1 MNKSLRTLI
10 CLNLFVFTFCSGPD
24 IPNMLDYSKW
34 ETFGG
39 TKDAARYSASSQINK
54 ENVKNLE
61 VAWTFNTGDATE
73 RSQIQCQPIVVDGVL
88 FATSPQVN
96 VFALDAA
103 SGKLLWRFNPFQL
116 LGGQNSWAGTNRGV
130 TYWQEGDDKRILFT
144 AGNWLMALNATDG
157 RPIETFGEGGKVDLQ
172 KNLDTDLAEFLIV
185 SNTPGIIYK
194 DKLIMGMRLSEGLDA
209 APGHVRA
216 FNVKTG
222 EREWIFHTIPHPGE
236 FGHDTW
242 EAEYWDKIGAAN
254 NWAGMSL
261 DEERGIVYV
270 PTGSAAYDFWGG
282 YRHGQNLFANS
293 LIALDANTGERIW
306 HFQAIH
312 HDIWDRD
319 FPANPNLI
327 RIKKDGKWIDAVAQT
342 SKQGYL
348 YVFDRVTGEPV
359 WPIHE
364 KAVPQSDLPG
374 DKSWPTQPHP
384 TLPEPYMRMAY
395 TENEILKLTP
405 EWEQEIRSKLENVK
419 YGDMWLPP
427 SHEHGI
433 VLFPGMDGGAEWG
446 GSSFDPYT
454 QTMYIN
460 ANEIPWVIK
469 MAPNPKFDNL
479 GQGIYVNY
487 CANCHGIDRK
497 GNPPAFP
504 TLMDLDKN
512 YNATSLDALIKNG
525 KGAMPAFSHIAEN
538 ERKVLV
544 EYLLGKEQDP
554 NAEKKELEGGVER
567 LTPQYVMQGYSRLL
581 TEDGYPGIQPPWGTL
596 TAMDM
601 NTGKIKW
608 QSVLGEFDE
617 LTERGFEPTGSENYG
632 GPVTTAGGLVFIAAT
647 KDEKIRA
654 FDKDTG
660 KVLWEAKLPAAGHAT
675 PAVYEKNGKQYI
687 VIACGGGKGTKSG
700 DAYVA
705 FALPEIEKK

>member
-1 MNKSLRTLI
+1 MPFKSLIALLLVYTLFS
-10 CLNLFVFTFCSGPD
+10 CNSSDQARLP
-24 IPNMLDYSKW
+24 DYSGW

-61 VAWTFNTGDATE
+61 VAWTFHTGDATE

-103 SGKLLWRFNPFQL
+103 TGKLLWRFNPFQL

-130 TYWQEGDDKRILFT
+130 TYWEEGDDKRILFT
-144 AGNWLMALNATDG
+144 AGNWLMALNAVDG
-157 RPIETFGEGGKVDLQ
+157 RPIASFGEGGKVDLQ
-172 KNLDTDLAEFLIV
+172 KNLDTDMREFLIV

-209 APGHVRA
+209 APGHIRA

-236 FGHDTW
+236 YGHDTW
-242 EAEYWDKIGAAN
+242 ESEYWNKIGAAN

-261 DEERGIVYV
+261 DEDRGIVYV

-306 HFQAIH
+306 HFQAVH

-327 RIKKDGKWIDAVAQT
+327 RIKKEGKWIDAVAQT
-342 SKQGYL
+342 SKQGYI
-348 YVFDRVTGEPV
+348 YVFDRVTGEPI
-359 WPIHE
+359 WPIVE
-364 KAVPQSDLPG
+364 KAVPQSNLPG
-374 DKSWPTQPHP
+374 EKSWPTQPHP
-384 TLPEPYMRMAY
+384 TLPEPFMRMAY
-395 TENEILKLTP
+395 TDNEILRLTP
-405 EWEQEIRSKLENVK
+405 EWEQDIRSKLENVK

-427 SHEHGI
+427 SHEYGI

-446 GSSFDPYT
+446 GSSFDPFT

-469 MAPNPKFDNL
+469 MGANPKFENV
-479 GQGIYVNY
+479 GKGIYVNY

-504 TLMDLDKN
+504 TLMGLNKN
-512 YNATSLDALIKNG
+512 FTAASLDALIKNG
-525 KGAMPAFSHIAEN
+525 KGAMPAFAHIAESD
-538 ERKVLV
+538 RKLMV

-554 NAEKKELEGGVER
+554 NAEKKELEGGVEL

-581 TEDGYPGIQPPWGTL
+581 TKDGYPGIQPPWGTL

-617 LTERGFEPTGSENYG
+617 LTAKGFEPTGSENYG

-660 KVLWEAKLPAAGHAT
+660 RVLWEAKLPAAGHAT
-675 PAVYEKNGKQYI
+675 PAVYEKNGKQYV

-705 FALPEIEKK
+705 FALPDSKK

>member
-1 MNKSLRTLI
+1 MNKFLRTLI
-10 CLNLFVFTFCSGPD
+10 YLNLYALTFCSGPD
-24 IPNMLDYSKW
+24 SAKLPDYSKW

-103 SGKLLWRFNPFQL
+103 TGKLLWRFNPFHL

-130 TYWQEGDDKRILFT
+130 TYWEEGDDKRILFT
-144 AGNWLMALNATDG
+144 AGNWLMALNAVDG
-157 RPIETFGEGGKVDLQ
+157 RPVESFGEGGKVDLQ
-172 KNLDTDLAEFLIV
+172 KNLDTDLEEFLIV

-194 DKLIMGMRLSEGLDA
+194 DKMIMGMRLSEGLDA
-209 APGHVRA
+209 APGHIRA

-242 EAEYWDKIGAAN
+242 EVEYWDKIGAAN

-293 LIALDANTGERIW
+293 LIALNANTGERIW

-327 RIKKDGKWIDAVAQT
+327 RIKKDGKWIDAIAQT

-364 KAVPQSDLPG
+364 KAVPQSNLPG
-374 DKSWPTQPHP
+374 EKSWPTQPHP
-384 TLPEPYMRMAY
+384 TLPEPFMRMAY
-395 TENEILKLTP
+395 TENEILRITP
-405 EWEQEIRSKLENVK
+405 EWEQQIRSKLDNVK

-446 GSSFDPYT
+446 GSSFDPFT

-460 ANEIPWVIK
+460 ANEIPWIIK
-469 MAPNPKFDNL
+469 MAVNPKFENL

-487 CANCHGIDRK
+487 CANCHGINRK

-504 TLMDLDKN
+504 TLTDLNKT
-512 YNATSLDALIKNG
+512 YNVTSLDALIKNG
-525 KGAMPAFSHIAEN
+525 KGAMPAFAHISEN

-617 LTERGFEPTGSENYG
+617 LTERGLDPTGSENYG

-660 KVLWEAKLPAAGHAT
+660 KVLWEHKLPAAGHAT

-705 FALPEIEKK
+705 FALPDGEK